1 VTDEIRMLPDR
12 YHDAI
17 EHWRQ
22 HNFPDYPKLAEVWP
36 KFFPKDEP
44 FCLCAKVAEDIP
56 DEIEIGEDKGK
67 PKALRRS
74 TCSRRSTR
82 RRRRNSAPSSSTR

>member
-1 VTDEIRMLPDR
+1 MSDDITMLPDR
-12 YHDAI
+12 YHAAI

-56 DEIEIGEDKGK
+56 DEIEIGDD
-67 PKALRRS
+67 
-74 TCSRRSTR
+74 
-82 RRRRNSAPSSSTR
+82 